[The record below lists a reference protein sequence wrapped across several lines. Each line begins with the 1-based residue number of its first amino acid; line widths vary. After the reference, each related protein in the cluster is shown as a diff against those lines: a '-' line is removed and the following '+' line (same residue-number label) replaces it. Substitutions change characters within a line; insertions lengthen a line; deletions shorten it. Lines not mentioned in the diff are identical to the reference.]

1 MGFGGTS
8 WKEEVLLHDGST
20 FIVKRSQSYSLNRL
34 QSSTNSRIYQAAQ
47 TGLLRQLT
55 GHLYGSKR
63 ELSNFDNPCLLCYKH
78 AVSSL
83 S

>member
-47 TGLLRQLT
+47 DR
-55 GHLYGSKR
+55 S
-63 ELSNFDNPCLLCYKH
+63 
-78 AVSSL
+78 ASSVNRAFIWK
-83 S
+83 